1 MPGQEEVA
9 ESLLLRRRPDGIPD
23 GLHEAVVEGDVDL
36 YPALGGEESL
46 EVRAWVFREHWY
58 RNRPKGGG
66 RLEMSVDREDV
77 VNSVLDGVSAASPQQ
92 QRPARTPP
100 QRGPSLKRAPG
111 PLVPP
116 QRQRATGQ
124 TARRTCHP

>member
-1 MPGQEEVA
+1 VLGTLATLTTLCVAAKTMPGQEEVA

-23 GLHEAVVEGDVDL
+23 PLHEAVVEGDVDL

-77 VNSVLDGVSAASPQQ
+77 VNSVRNFD
-92 QRPARTPP
+92 
-100 QRGPSLKRAPG
+100 
-111 PLVPP
+111 
-116 QRQRATGQ
+116 
-124 TARRTCHP
+124 